1 MVPGHAYSVI
11 IVKEAKGHR
20 LINVRNPW
28 GSFEWT
34 GDWSDKSAL
43 WTREMIELVKPHL
56 DENDGTFW
64 MSFEDFV
71 KNFRA
76 LNVCRVKNWEEVRIK
91 GKFIRVQDI
100 DDPEIEV
107 VMSKW
112 YYSLELTEPTR
123 IFIAVHQED
132 ERINGVL
139 QRRPYLDIGIAVLKR
154 TQDSVE
160 LVDLKDL
167 VIER

>member
-1 MVPGHAYSVI
+1 
-11 IVKEAKGHR
+11 
-20 LINVRNPW
+20 
-28 GSFEWT
+28 
-34 GDWSDKSAL
+34 
-43 WTREMIELVKPHL
+43 MIELVKPHL

-100 DDPEIEV
+100 DDSDVEV

-123 IFIAVHQED
+123 IFIAIH
-132 ERINGVL
+132 
-139 QRRPYLDIGIAVLKR
+139 
-154 TQDSVE
+154 
-160 LVDLKDL
+160 
-167 VIER
+167 